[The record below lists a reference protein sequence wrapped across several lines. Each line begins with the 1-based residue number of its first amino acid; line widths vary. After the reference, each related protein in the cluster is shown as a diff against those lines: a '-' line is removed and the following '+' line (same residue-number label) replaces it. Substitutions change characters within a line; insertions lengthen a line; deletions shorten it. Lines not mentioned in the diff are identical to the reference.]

1 MNKFIIILYILVFTV
16 SLYAQEGLEDV
27 SLQFQW
33 KNQFEYAGFYAA
45 QEKGFY
51 KDAGLHVSFKEFE
64 NGMNPISEVLSNRA
78 TFGITYS
85 DLIIHYFDGEPVV
98 FLANFFKHSPLVLA
112 TQVDIQLPS
121 DLKGKKIMGVEDS
134 IKSTAFLMMFK
145 DFGMDLHTFSNV
157 APTFNVNDF
166 IQKKVDAMVIF
177 STNELYYLDKS
188 GVKFHILN
196 PSNYGTEF
204 YDVNLFTS
212 REELINHPK
221 RVKNFTDASIKGW
234 KYALAHKEEII
245 DLILK
250 KYNTQHKS
258 REALEFEATQ
268 IQNMILPN
276 IFPLGS
282 IDIKRVKVMAES
294 FKEMGLLPQDTPLM
308 LGNFIY
314 DDKEHPKDLT
324 QSEKEYLGRK
334 GSLKICVDPKWMPLE
349 AIQNGKYTGISSEFF
364 DLLQKRSPLAVQLY
378 PTSSWQ
384 ESLKAA
390 QERKCDI
397 FTLASSTPERLKYMD
412 FTESYITLPLVL
424 ATTIDKPFSY
434 NFYDLKDK
442 KIAVVK
448 GYAIAEILHTKYPEM
463 PLILVNNIQEG
474 LKKVESGEAYGYVD
488 NLMVLA
494 YAIQHDFTDQI
505 KISSR
510 VNETVDLAIG
520 TRNDE
525 PMLHTIFNKLIYL
538 VSEKEKQEILNHW
551 VSVEESTAMDYSF
564 LWKFFAVFVIGAFIL
579 LYRDYERS
587 KYNKILETL
596 ARTDP
601 LTQLFNRV
609 LIDKELAHN
618 YALYLR
624 YKTPCGII
632 IVDIDYFKRIN
643 DTFGHQAG
651 DEVLKQLAQIL
662 KKTVRTTDIVGR
674 WGGEEFLIICPNIST
689 PDLLIVATHL
699 KENINQHDFGEKL
712 KTITASFGV
721 NILSPAVSL
730 DQFIEGADDA
740 LYRAKELGRNRI
752 EQAKYTARE
761 G

>member
-1 MNKFIIILYILVFTV
+1 MLRMIKLLSILLLVS
-16 SLYAQEGLEDV
+16 SLNAAQKCEDI

-51 KDAGLHVSFKEFE
+51 KDVGLDVSFKEFE
-64 NGMNPISEVLSNRA
+64 NGMNPVREVLSGKA
-78 TFGITYS
+78 TYGITYS
-85 DLIIHYFDGEPVV
+85 DLIIHYLDGEPVV

-112 TQVDIQLPS
+112 TQADIQLPS
-121 DLKGKKIMGVEDS
+121 DLKGKKIMGVEES

-145 DFGMDLHTFSNV
+145 EFGMDMHSFTNV
-157 APTFNVNDF
+157 APTFNVDDF

-177 STNELYYLDKS
+177 STNELYYLEKS
-188 GVKFHILN
+188 GVKFNILN

-212 REELINHPK
+212 RAELINHPK

-234 KYALAHKEEII
+234 QYALSHKEEII

-258 REALEFEATQ
+258 RAALEFEATQ

-276 IFPLGS
+276 IFPIGS
-282 IDIKRVKVMAES
+282 IDAKRVKMMAES
-294 FKEMGLLPQDTPLM
+294 FKEMGLVAKDIPLEF
-308 LGNFIY
+308 GTFIY
-314 DDKEHPKDLT
+314 DDKEHPKELT
-324 QSEKEYLGRK
+324 QNEKEYLTRK
-334 GSLKICVDPKWMPLE
+334 GTLKLCVDPTWMPLE
-349 AIQNGKYTGISSEFF
+349 AIQKGKYTGISSEYFN
-364 DLLQKRSPLAVQLY
+364 LLQKRSPLNLQLY

-397 FTLASSTPERLKYMD
+397 FTLASSTPDRLKYMD

-424 ATTIDKPFSY
+424 ATTLDKPFTY

-448 GYAIAEILHTKYPEM
+448 GYAIADILHNKYPDM
-463 PLILVNNIQEG
+463 PLVLVNNIQEG

-494 YAIQHDFTDQI
+494 YAIQHNFTNQI

-510 VNETVDLAIG
+510 LNASVSLAIG

-525 PMLHTIFNKLIYL
+525 PMLHTIFEKLIYL
-538 VSEKEKQEILNHW
+538 ISDKEKQEILNHW
-551 VSVEESTAMDYSF
+551 ISVEESTAMDYSF
-564 LWKFFAVFVIGAFIL
+564 LWKTFGVFGIIILFF
-579 LYRDYERS
+579 LYRNYELS
-587 KYNKILETL
+587 KYNRILQTISH
-596 ARTDP
+596 TDP
-601 LTQLFNRV
+601 LTQLFNRIQ
-609 LIDKELAHN
+609 LDKELARN
-618 YALYLR
+618 YELFLR
-624 YKTPCGII
+624 YGTACGVII
-632 IVDIDYFKRIN
+632 IDIDHFKEIN

-651 DEVLKQLAQIL
+651 DEVLKQFAQL
-662 KKTVRTTDIVGR
+662 LHVSLRATDIAGR
-674 WGGEEFLIICPNIST
+674 WGGEEFLIICPNT
-689 PDLLIVATHL
+689 DMKDLLSVAKNL
-699 KENINQHDFGEKL
+699 RNKIAQHDF
-712 KTITASFGV
+712 THMTASITASFGV
-721 NILSPAVSL
+721 NIFDTTKDLHT
-730 DQFIEGADDA
+730 IIKEADDA
-740 LYRAKELGRNRI
+740 LYDAKDSGRNRVK
-752 EQAKYTARE
+752 QAKSLKK

>member
-1 MNKFIIILYILVFTV
+1 MIKLLSILLLVS
-16 SLYAQEGLEDV
+16 SLNAAQKCEDI

-51 KDAGLHVSFKEFE
+51 KDVGLDVSFKEFE
-64 NGMNPISEVLSNRA
+64 NGMNPVREVLSGKA
-78 TFGITYS
+78 TYGITYS
-85 DLIIHYFDGEPVV
+85 DLIIHYLDGEPVV

-112 TQVDIQLPS
+112 TQADIQLPS
-121 DLKGKKIMGVEDS
+121 DLKGKKIMGVEES

-145 DFGMDLHTFSNV
+145 EFGMDMHSFTNV
-157 APTFNVNDF
+157 APTFNVDDF

-177 STNELYYLDKS
+177 STNELYYLEKS
-188 GVKFHILN
+188 GVKFNILN

-212 REELINHPK
+212 RAELINHPK

-234 KYALAHKEEII
+234 QYALSHKEEII

-258 REALEFEATQ
+258 RAALEFEATQ

-276 IFPLGS
+276 IFPIGS
-282 IDIKRVKVMAES
+282 IDAKRVKMMAES
-294 FKEMGLLPQDTPLM
+294 FKEMGLVAKDIPLEF
-308 LGNFIY
+308 GTFIY
-314 DDKEHPKDLT
+314 DDKEHPKELT
-324 QSEKEYLGRK
+324 QNEKEYLTRK
-334 GSLKICVDPKWMPLE
+334 GTLKLCVDPTWMPLE
-349 AIQNGKYTGISSEFF
+349 AIQKGKYTGISSEYFN
-364 DLLQKRSPLAVQLY
+364 LLQKRSPLNLQLY

-397 FTLASSTPERLKYMD
+397 FTLASSTPDRLKYMD

-424 ATTIDKPFSY
+424 ATTLDKPFTY

-448 GYAIAEILHTKYPEM
+448 GYAIADILHNKYPDM
-463 PLILVNNIQEG
+463 PLVLVNNIQEG

-494 YAIQHDFTDQI
+494 YAIQHNFTNQI

-510 VNETVDLAIG
+510 LNASVSLAIG

-525 PMLHTIFNKLIYL
+525 PMLHTIFEKLIYL
-538 VSEKEKQEILNHW
+538 ISEKEKQEILNHW
-551 VSVEESTAMDYSF
+551 ISVEESTAMDYSF
-564 LWKFFAVFVIGAFIL
+564 LWKTFGVFGIIILFF
-579 LYRDYERS
+579 LYRNYELS
-587 KYNKILETL
+587 KYNRILQTISH
-596 ARTDP
+596 TDP
-601 LTQLFNRV
+601 LTQLFNRIQ
-609 LIDKELAHN
+609 LDKDLARNYELF
-618 YALYLR
+618 LR
-624 YKTPCGII
+624 YGTACGVII
-632 IVDIDYFKRIN
+632 IDIDHFKEIN

-651 DEVLKQLAQIL
+651 DEVLKQFAQL
-662 KKTVRTTDIVGR
+662 LHVSLRATDIAGR
-674 WGGEEFLIICPNIST
+674 WGGEEFLIICPNT
-689 PDLLIVATHL
+689 DMKDLLSVAKNL
-699 KENINQHDFGEKL
+699 RNKIAQHDF
-712 KTITASFGV
+712 THMTASITASFGV
-721 NILSPAVSL
+721 NIFDTTKDLHT
-730 DQFIEGADDA
+730 IIKEADDA
-740 LYRAKELGRNRI
+740 LYDAKDSGRNRVK
-752 EQAKYTARE
+752 QAKSLKK

>member
-1 MNKFIIILYILVFTV
+1 MLRMIKLLSILLLVS
-16 SLYAQEGLEDV
+16 SLNAAQKCEDIF
-27 SLQFQW
+27 LQFQW

-51 KDAGLHVSFKEFE
+51 KDVGLHVSFKEFE
-64 NGMNPISEVLSNRA
+64 NGMNPVNEVLSGKV
-78 TFGITYS
+78 TYGITYS
-85 DLIIHYFDGEPVV
+85 DLIIHYLDGEPVV

-112 TQVDIQLPS
+112 TQADIQLPS

-145 DFGMDLHTFSNV
+145 EFGMDMHSFTNV
-157 APTFNVNDF
+157 APTFNIDDF

-177 STNELYYLDKS
+177 STNELYYLEKS
-188 GVKFHILN
+188 GVKFNILN

-212 REELINHPK
+212 RAELINHPQ

-234 KYALAHKEEII
+234 QYALSHKEEII

-258 REALEFEATQ
+258 RAALEFEATQ
-268 IQNMILPN
+268 IQTMVLPN
-276 IFPLGS
+276 IFPIGS
-282 IDIKRVKVMAES
+282 IDANRVKVMAES
-294 FKEMGLLPQDTPLM
+294 FKEMGLVAKDIPLEF
-308 LGNFIY
+308 GTFIY
-314 DDKEHPKDLT
+314 DDKEHPKELT
-324 QSEKEYLGRK
+324 QNEKEYLTRK
-334 GSLKICVDPKWMPLE
+334 GTLKLCVDPTWMPLE
-349 AIQNGKYTGISSEFF
+349 AIQKGKYTGISSEFF
-364 DLLQKRSPLAVQLY
+364 NLLQKRSPLNLQLY

-397 FTLASSTPERLKYMD
+397 FSLASSTPDRLKYMD

-424 ATTIDKPFSY
+424 ATTLDKPFTY

-448 GYAIAEILHTKYPEM
+448 GYAIADILHNEYPDM
-463 PLILVNNIQEG
+463 PLVLVNNIQEG

-494 YAIQHDFTDQI
+494 YAIQHNFTNQI

-510 VNETVDLAIG
+510 LNASVSLAIG

-525 PMLHTIFNKLIYL
+525 PMLHTIFEKLIYL

-551 VSVEESTAMDYSF
+551 ISVEESTAMDYSF
-564 LWKFFAVFVIGAFIL
+564 LWKTFGVLGIITLFF
-579 LYRDYERS
+579 LYRNYELS
-587 KYNKILETL
+587 KYNRILQTISH
-596 ARTDP
+596 TDP
-601 LTQLFNRV
+601 LTQLFNRIQ
-609 LIDKELAHN
+609 LDKELARN
-618 YALYLR
+618 YELFLR
-624 YKTPCGII
+624 YGTTCGVII
-632 IVDIDYFKRIN
+632 IDIDHFKEIN
-643 DTFGHQAG
+643 DTFGHQVG
-651 DEVLKQLAQIL
+651 DEVLKQFAQL
-662 KKTVRTTDIVGR
+662 LHVSLRATDIAGR
-674 WGGEEFLIICPNIST
+674 WGGEEFLIICPNT
-689 PDLLIVATHL
+689 DMKDLLSVA
-699 KENINQHDFGEKL
+699 ENLRKKIAQHDFAHRI
-712 KTITASFGV
+712 TSVTASFGINTFENGKDLN
-721 NILSPAVSL
+721 NI
-730 DQFIEGADDA
+730 IKKADDA
-740 LYRAKELGRNRI
+740 LYDAKDSGRNRVK
-752 EQAKYTARE
+752 QAEPSKK

>member
-1 MNKFIIILYILVFTV
+1 MIKLLSILLLVS
-16 SLYAQEGLEDV
+16 SLNAAQKCEDI

-51 KDAGLHVSFKEFE
+51 KDVGLHVSFKEFE
-64 NGMNPISEVLSNRA
+64 NGMNPVNEVLSGKV
-78 TFGITYS
+78 TYGITYS
-85 DLIIHYFDGEPVV
+85 DLIIHYLDGEPVV

-112 TQVDIQLPS
+112 TQADIQLPS

-145 DFGMDLHTFSNV
+145 EFGMDMHSFTNV
-157 APTFNVNDF
+157 APTFNIDDF

-177 STNELYYLDKS
+177 STNELYYLEKS
-188 GVKFHILN
+188 GVKFNILN

-212 REELINHPK
+212 RAELINHPQ

-234 KYALAHKEEII
+234 QYALSHKEEII

-258 REALEFEATQ
+258 RAALEFEATQ
-268 IQNMILPN
+268 IQTMVLPN
-276 IFPLGS
+276 IFPIGS
-282 IDIKRVKVMAES
+282 IDANRVKVMAES
-294 FKEMGLLPQDTPLM
+294 FKEMGLVAKDIPLEF
-308 LGNFIY
+308 GTFIY
-314 DDKEHPKDLT
+314 DDKEHPKELT
-324 QSEKEYLGRK
+324 QNEKEYLTRK
-334 GSLKICVDPKWMPLE
+334 GTLKLCVDPTWMPLE
-349 AIQNGKYTGISSEFF
+349 AIQKGKYTGISSEYFN
-364 DLLQKRSPLAVQLY
+364 LLQKRSPLSLQLY

-397 FTLASSTPERLKYMD
+397 FSLASSTPDRLKYMD

-424 ATTIDKPFSY
+424 ATTLDKPFTY

-448 GYAIAEILHTKYPEM
+448 GYAIADILHNEYPDM
-463 PLILVNNIQEG
+463 PLVLVNNIQEG

-494 YAIQHDFTDQI
+494 YAIQHNFTNQI

-510 VNETVDLAIG
+510 LNASVSLAIG

-525 PMLHTIFNKLIYL
+525 PMLHTIFEKLIYL
-538 VSEKEKQEILNHW
+538 ISDKEKQEILNHW
-551 VSVEESTAMDYSF
+551 ISVEESTAMDYSF
-564 LWKFFAVFVIGAFIL
+564 LWKTFGVLGIITLFF
-579 LYRDYERS
+579 LYRNYELS
-587 KYNKILETL
+587 KYNRILQTISH
-596 ARTDP
+596 TDP
-601 LTQLFNRV
+601 LTQLFNRIQ
-609 LIDKELAHN
+609 LDKELARN
-618 YALYLR
+618 YELFLR
-624 YKTPCGII
+624 YGTTCGVII
-632 IVDIDYFKRIN
+632 IDIDHFKEIN
-643 DTFGHQAG
+643 DTFGHQVG
-651 DEVLKQLAQIL
+651 DEVLKQFAQL
-662 KKTVRTTDIVGR
+662 LHVSLRATDIAGR
-674 WGGEEFLIICPNIST
+674 WGGEEFLIICPNT
-689 PDLLIVATHL
+689 DMKDLLSVA
-699 KENINQHDFGEKL
+699 ENLRKKIAQHDFAHRI
-712 KTITASFGV
+712 TSVTASFGINTFENGKDLN
-721 NILSPAVSL
+721 NI
-730 DQFIEGADDA
+730 IKKADDA
-740 LYRAKELGRNRI
+740 LYDAKDSGRNRVK
-752 EQAKYTARE
+752 QAEPSKK

>member
-1 MNKFIIILYILVFTV
+1 MLRMIKLLSILLLVS
-16 SLYAQEGLEDV
+16 SLNAAQKCEDI

-51 KDAGLHVSFKEFE
+51 KDVGLDVSFKEFE
-64 NGMNPISEVLSNRA
+64 NGMNPVREVLSGKA
-78 TFGITYS
+78 TYGITYS
-85 DLIIHYFDGEPVV
+85 DLIIHYLDGEPVV

-112 TQVDIQLPS
+112 TQADIQLPS
-121 DLKGKKIMGVEDS
+121 DLKGKKIMGVEES

-145 DFGMDLHTFSNV
+145 EFGMDMHSFTNV
-157 APTFNVNDF
+157 APTFNVDDF

-177 STNELYYLDKS
+177 STNELYYLEKS
-188 GVKFHILN
+188 GVKFNILN

-212 REELINHPK
+212 RAELINHPK

-234 KYALAHKEEII
+234 QYALSHKEEII

-258 REALEFEATQ
+258 RAALEFEATQ

-276 IFPLGS
+276 IFPIGS
-282 IDIKRVKVMAES
+282 IDAKRVKMMAES
-294 FKEMGLLPQDTPLM
+294 FKEMGLVAKDIPLEF
-308 LGNFIY
+308 GTFIY
-314 DDKEHPKDLT
+314 DDKEHPKELT
-324 QSEKEYLGRK
+324 QNEKEYLTRK
-334 GSLKICVDPKWMPLE
+334 GTLKLCVDPTWMPLE
-349 AIQNGKYTGISSEFF
+349 AIQKGKYTGISSEYFN
-364 DLLQKRSPLAVQLY
+364 LLQKRSPLNLQLY

-397 FTLASSTPERLKYMD
+397 FTLASSTPDRLKYMD

-424 ATTIDKPFSY
+424 ATTLDKPFTY

-448 GYAIAEILHTKYPEM
+448 GYAIADILHNKYPDM
-463 PLILVNNIQEG
+463 PLVLVNNIQEG

-494 YAIQHDFTDQI
+494 YAIQHNFTNQI

-510 VNETVDLAIG
+510 LNASVSLAIG

-525 PMLHTIFNKLIYL
+525 PMLHTIFEKLIYL
-538 VSEKEKQEILNHW
+538 ISEKEKQEILNHW
-551 VSVEESTAMDYSF
+551 ISVEESTAMDYSF
-564 LWKFFAVFVIGAFIL
+564 LWKTFGVFGIIILFF
-579 LYRDYERS
+579 LYRNYELS
-587 KYNKILETL
+587 KYNRILQTISH
-596 ARTDP
+596 TDP
-601 LTQLFNRV
+601 LTQLFNRIQ
-609 LIDKELAHN
+609 LDKELARN
-618 YALYLR
+618 YELFLR
-624 YKTPCGII
+624 YGTACGVII
-632 IVDIDYFKRIN
+632 IDIDHFKEIN
-643 DTFGHQAG
+643 DTFG
-651 DEVLKQLAQIL
+651 QLLHVSLRA
-662 KKTVRTTDIVGR
+662 TDIAGR
-674 WGGEEFLIICPNIST
+674 WGGEEFLIICPNT
-689 PDLLIVATHL
+689 DMKDLLSVAKNL
-699 KENINQHDFGEKL
+699 RNKIAQHDF
-712 KTITASFGV
+712 THMTASITASFGV
-721 NILSPAVSL
+721 NIFDTTKDLHT
-730 DQFIEGADDA
+730 IIKEADDA
-740 LYRAKELGRNRI
+740 LYDAKDSGRNRVK
-752 EQAKYTARE
+752 QAKSLKK

>member
-1 MNKFIIILYILVFTV
+1 MLRMIKLLSILLLVS
-16 SLYAQEGLEDV
+16 SLNAAQKCEDI

-51 KDAGLHVSFKEFE
+51 KDVGLHVSFKEFE
-64 NGMNPISEVLSNRA
+64 NGMNPVNEVLSGKV
-78 TFGITYS
+78 TYGITYS
-85 DLIIHYFDGEPVV
+85 DLIIHYLDGEPVV

-112 TQVDIQLPS
+112 TQADIQLPS

-145 DFGMDLHTFSNV
+145 EFGMDMHSFTNV
-157 APTFNVNDF
+157 APTFNIDDF

-177 STNELYYLDKS
+177 STNELYYLEKS
-188 GVKFHILN
+188 GVKFNILN

-212 REELINHPK
+212 RAELINHPQ

-234 KYALAHKEEII
+234 QYALSHKEEII

-258 REALEFEATQ
+258 RAALEFEATQ
-268 IQNMILPN
+268 IQTMVLPN
-276 IFPLGS
+276 IFPIGS
-282 IDIKRVKVMAES
+282 IDANRVKVMAES
-294 FKEMGLLPQDTPLM
+294 FKEMGLVAKDIPLEF
-308 LGNFIY
+308 GTFIY
-314 DDKEHPKDLT
+314 DDKEHPKELT
-324 QSEKEYLGRK
+324 QNEKEYLTRK
-334 GSLKICVDPKWMPLE
+334 GTLKLCVDPTWMPLE
-349 AIQNGKYTGISSEFF
+349 AIQKGKYTGISSEYFN
-364 DLLQKRSPLAVQLY
+364 LLQKRSPLSLQLY

-397 FTLASSTPERLKYMD
+397 FSLASSTPDRLKYMD

-424 ATTIDKPFSY
+424 ATTLDKPFTY

-448 GYAIAEILHTKYPEM
+448 GYAIADILHNEYPDM
-463 PLILVNNIQEG
+463 PLVLVNNIQEG

-494 YAIQHDFTDQI
+494 YAIQHNFTNQI

-510 VNETVDLAIG
+510 LNASVSLAIG

-525 PMLHTIFNKLIYL
+525 PMLHTIFEKLIYL
-538 VSEKEKQEILNHW
+538 ISDKEKQEILNHW
-551 VSVEESTAMDYSF
+551 ISVEESTAMDYSF
-564 LWKFFAVFVIGAFIL
+564 LWKTFGVLGIITLFF
-579 LYRDYERS
+579 LYRNYELS
-587 KYNKILETL
+587 KYNRILQTISH
-596 ARTDP
+596 TDP
-601 LTQLFNRV
+601 LTQLFNRIQ
-609 LIDKELAHN
+609 LDKELARN
-618 YALYLR
+618 YELFLR
-624 YKTPCGII
+624 YGTTCGVII
-632 IVDIDYFKRIN
+632 IDIDHFKEIN
-643 DTFGHQAG
+643 DTFGHQVG
-651 DEVLKQLAQIL
+651 DEVLKQFAQL
-662 KKTVRTTDIVGR
+662 LHVSLRATDIAGR
-674 WGGEEFLIICPNIST
+674 WGGEEFLIICPNT
-689 PDLLIVATHL
+689 DMKDLLSVA
-699 KENINQHDFGEKL
+699 ENLRKKIAQHDFAHRI
-712 KTITASFGV
+712 TSVTASFGINTFENGKDLN
-721 NILSPAVSL
+721 NI
-730 DQFIEGADDA
+730 IKKADDA
-740 LYRAKELGRNRI
+740 LYDAKDSGRNRVK
-752 EQAKYTARE
+752 QAEPSKK

>member
-1 MNKFIIILYILVFTV
+1 MLRMIKLLSILLLVS
-16 SLYAQEGLEDV
+16 SLNAAQKCEDIF
-27 SLQFQW
+27 LQFQW

-64 NGMNPISEVLSNRA
+64 NGMNPVREVLSGKV
-78 TFGITYS
+78 TYGITYS
-85 DLIIHYFDGEPVV
+85 DLIIHYLDGEPVV

-112 TQVDIQLPS
+112 TQEGIQLPS

-145 DFGMDLHTFSNV
+145 NFGMDMHSFTNV
-157 APTFNVNDF
+157 APTFNVDDF

-177 STNELYYLDKS
+177 STNELYYLEKS
-188 GVKFHILN
+188 GVKFNILN

-212 REELINHPK
+212 RAELINHPQ

-234 KYALAHKEEII
+234 QYALSHKEEII

-268 IQNMILPN
+268 IQDMVLPN
-276 IFPLGS
+276 IFPIGS
-282 IDIKRVKVMAES
+282 IDLNRVKMMAES
-294 FKEMGLLPQDTPLM
+294 FKEMGLVAKDTPLEF
-308 LGNFIY
+308 GTFIY
-314 DDKEHPKDLT
+314 DDKEHPKELT
-324 QSEKEYLGRK
+324 QNEKEYLTRK
-334 GSLKICVDPKWMPLE
+334 GTLKLCVDPTWMPLE
-349 AIQNGKYTGISSEFF
+349 AIQKGKYTGISSEFF
-364 DLLQKRSPLAVQLY
+364 NLLQKRSPLNLQLY

-397 FTLASSTPERLKYMD
+397 FTLASSTPDRLKYMD

-424 ATTIDKPFSY
+424 ATTLDKPFTY

-448 GYAIAEILHTKYPEM
+448 GYAIADILHEKYPDM
-463 PLILVNNIQEG
+463 PLVFVNNIQEG

-494 YAIQHDFTDQI
+494 YEIQHNFTNQI

-510 VNETVDLAIG
+510 LNASVSLAIG

-525 PMLHTIFNKLIYL
+525 PMLHTIFEKLIYL

-551 VSVEESTAMDYSF
+551 ISVEESTAMDYSF
-564 LWKFFAVFVIGAFIL
+564 LWKTFGALGVLTLFF
-579 LYRDYERS
+579 LYRNYELS
-587 KYNKILETL
+587 KYNRTL
-596 ARTDP
+596 KTISHTDP
-601 LTQLFNRV
+601 LTQLFNRIQ
-609 LIDKELAHN
+609 LDKELARN
-618 YALYLR
+618 YELFLR
-624 YKTPCGII
+624 YGTSCGMII
-632 IVDIDYFKRIN
+632 IDIDHFKDVN
-643 DTFGHQAG
+643 DTFGHQVG
-651 DEVLKQLAQIL
+651 DEVLKQFAQL
-662 KKTVRTTDIVGR
+662 LRGSLRATDIAGR
-674 WGGEEFLIICPNIST
+674 WGGEEFLIICPNT
-689 PDLLIVATHL
+689 DMKDLFSVA
-699 KENINQHDFGEKL
+699 ENLRNKIAQHDFTHG
-712 KTITASFGV
+712 TASITASFGINTFENGKDLN
-721 NILSPAVSL
+721 NI
-730 DQFIEGADDA
+730 IKKADDA
-740 LYRAKELGRNRI
+740 LYDAKDSGRNRVK
-752 EQAKYTARE
+752 QAELSKK

>member
-1 MNKFIIILYILVFTV
+1 MLRMIKLLSILLLVS
-16 SLYAQEGLEDV
+16 SLNAAQKCEDI

-51 KDAGLHVSFKEFE
+51 KDVGLDVSFKEFE
-64 NGMNPISEVLSNRA
+64 NGMNPVREVLSGKA
-78 TFGITYS
+78 TYGITYS
-85 DLIIHYFDGEPVV
+85 DLIIHYLDGEPVV

-112 TQVDIQLPS
+112 TQADIQLPS
-121 DLKGKKIMGVEDS
+121 DLKGKKIMGVEES

-145 DFGMDLHTFSNV
+145 EFGMDMHSFTNV
-157 APTFNVNDF
+157 APTFNVDDF

-177 STNELYYLDKS
+177 STNELYYLEKS
-188 GVKFHILN
+188 GVKFNILN

-212 REELINHPK
+212 RAELINHPK

-234 KYALAHKEEII
+234 QYALSHKEEII

-258 REALEFEATQ
+258 RAALEFEATQ

-276 IFPLGS
+276 IFPIGS
-282 IDIKRVKVMAES
+282 IDAKRVKMMAES
-294 FKEMGLLPQDTPLM
+294 FKEMGLVAKDIPLEF
-308 LGNFIY
+308 GTFIY
-314 DDKEHPKDLT
+314 DDKEHPKELT
-324 QSEKEYLGRK
+324 QNEKEYLTRK
-334 GSLKICVDPKWMPLE
+334 GTLKLCVDPTWMPLE
-349 AIQNGKYTGISSEFF
+349 AIQKGKYTGISSEYFN
-364 DLLQKRSPLAVQLY
+364 LLQKRSPLNLQLY

-397 FTLASSTPERLKYMD
+397 FTLASSTPDRLKYMD

-424 ATTIDKPFSY
+424 ATTLDKPFTY

-448 GYAIAEILHTKYPEM
+448 GYAIADILHNKYPDM
-463 PLILVNNIQEG
+463 PLVLVNNIQEG

-494 YAIQHDFTDQI
+494 YAIQHNFTNQI

-510 VNETVDLAIG
+510 LNASVSLAIG

-525 PMLHTIFNKLIYL
+525 PMLHTIFEKLIYL
-538 VSEKEKQEILNHW
+538 ISEKEKQEILNHW
-551 VSVEESTAMDYSF
+551 ISVEESTAMDYSF
-564 LWKFFAVFVIGAFIL
+564 LWKTFGVFGIIILFF
-579 LYRDYERS
+579 LYRNYELS
-587 KYNKILETL
+587 KYNRILQTISH
-596 ARTDP
+596 TDP
-601 LTQLFNRV
+601 LTQLFNRIQ
-609 LIDKELAHN
+609 LDKELARN
-618 YALYLR
+618 YELFLR
-624 YKTPCGII
+624 YGTACGVII
-632 IVDIDYFKRIN
+632 IDIDHFKEIN

-651 DEVLKQLAQIL
+651 DEVLKQFAQL
-662 KKTVRTTDIVGR
+662 LHVSLRATDIAGR
-674 WGGEEFLIICPNIST
+674 WGGEEFLIICPNT
-689 PDLLIVATHL
+689 DMKDLLSVAKNL
-699 KENINQHDFGEKL
+699 RNKIAQHDF
-712 KTITASFGV
+712 THMTASITASFGV
-721 NILSPAVSL
+721 NIFDTTKDLHT
-730 DQFIEGADDA
+730 IIKEADDA
-740 LYRAKELGRNRI
+740 LYDAKDSGRNRVK
-752 EQAKYTARE
+752 QAKSLKK